1 MQTRL
6 RDQCRVNRHELGAWS
21 EVGSRNGILLSH
33 PLNYDSRRRV
43 KLQAKSKSPPAP
55 RSRAALPSQNA
66 SFRGDTGPETN
77 PDQPQI
83 EKQKPNFKPT
93 GLLAKEANTVIGT
106 STVLKYHEP
115 AEARKPPTKE
125 QWRMYVFRK
134 KDLLDTVYLHQ
145 RSCWLVGQDQNVTDL
160 ALDHPSI
167 SKQHAVIQ
175 FRHRTS
181 TNQYGDKSSKV
192 KPYVIDLE
200 SANGTKLNGE
210 RVEASR
216 YFELVDGDVV
226 SFGDSEREKSN
237 ASSQPAPSNAL
248 VTFTDEVTPPSSTR
262 PPSLNLPTRGD
273 EAGPIYLFRI
283 GRAYGGFY
291 KAGLKA
297 VWHNHK
303 AASALKKRIFSDLKQ
318 QPRSRQWKSIREDAV
333 SRGLVTRAEYQLL
346 ERNAFDVGKLPIFG
360 VLVLIFGEWLPLL
373 VPFMPGAVPATCR
386 IPKQVKG
393 MREKAET
400 RRRVSFRHGVE
411 APEVEKLGMVE
422 AGKESGEKS
431 WPMTRAEN
439 IKKVLQKLRTDQLL
453 HMSSSLDLHG
463 SIWDRVQLPPPGV
476 LLRRRLTDRLQSVTL
491 DDQLLLRSGGGQ
503 KLSGEELVLAC
514 EERGI
519 DVLHGKTDKLQEAL
533 KTWLQRQK
541 EDSGRGR
548 ALMRMLFNRPNAWQ

>member
-1 MQTRL
+1 M
-6 RDQCRVNRHELGAWS
+6 NS
-21 EVGSRNGILLSH
+21 
-33 PLNYDSRRRV
+33 
-43 KLQAKSKSPPAP
+43 
-55 RSRAALPSQNA
+55 
-66 SFRGDTGPETN
+66 
-77 PDQPQI
+77 DQPQI

-93 GLLAKEANTVIGT
+93 GLLAKEANTVTGT

-145 RSCWLVGQDQNVTDL
+145 RSCWLVGRDQNVTDL
-160 ALDHPSI
+160 TLDHPSI

-226 SFGDSEREKSN
+226 SFAPEKSKV
-237 ASSQPAPSNAL
+237 SSRPAPSNAL
-248 VTFTDEVTPPSSTR
+248 VTFTDEVNPPLSTC
-262 PPSLNLPTRGD
+262 PPPLDLPIRGD
-273 EAGPIYLFRI
+273 EAGPVYWFRI

-333 SRGLVTRAEYQLL
+333 SQGLVTRAEYQLL

-373 VPFMPGAVPATCR
+373 VPFMPGAVPGTCR

-400 RRRVSFRHGVE
+400 RRRVSFRHGVG
-411 APEVEKLGMVE
+411 APEVENLGLDE
-422 AGKESGEKS
+422 AGKESGGKS
-431 WPMTRAEN
+431 WPMARAKN

-476 LLRRRLTDRLQSVTL
+476 LLRRRVTDRLQSVTM
-491 DDQLLLRSGGGQ
+491 DDQLLLRNGGIQ
-503 KLSGEELVLAC
+503 KLSGQELALAC

-519 DVLHGKTDKLQEAL
+519 DVLHGRTEKLQEAL
-533 KTWLQRQK
+533 KTWLQWQK
-541 EDSGRGR
+541 EDGGRGR
-548 ALMRMLFNRPNAWQ
+548 ALMKMLFNRPNAWQ